1 MGKCC
6 DKIRKMTVATW
17 MDLTV
22 IFLSVAC
29 VVLVVLTICFGCKDY
44 NQNKKFRLETMEF
57 LSSLENVANTD
68 TIDLSFT
75 KAELL
80 STTENAIVDQTGIM
94 DSNNY
99 LSILLTLITLCVTL
113 AVVIPYIV
121 GRTFAENEVKRTVDK
136 LFEVEHNAVELKYKG
151 AIESLTWA
159 EAHLSRMT
167 AYFLQD
173 ESEKDK
179 QKHPYW
185 VIGWASKSLIRYFKC
200 NDGRH
205 DMEKFCQNDVEFIL
219 NAAKQIEQQNQSVP
233 TDDLKPL
240 VLRSFVD
247 LYDAME
253 FYNLSNHKIEAIK
266 QNSDQLMGILHDLY
280 QWLKDNAYFNQEN
293 LLAEDVAA
301 KAKYREYLSPSLSSK
316 EPTYEAFLDHF
327 SKGVRKIKK
336 YKK

>member
-17 MDLTV
+17 MDIAV

-57 LSSLENVANTD
+57 LNSLENVANTD
-68 TIDLSFT
+68 TIVLSFT

-121 GRTFAENEVKRTVDK
+121 GRTFAENEVKRTVDR

-173 ESEKDK
+173 KKEED
-179 QKHPYW
+179 KHPYW
-185 VIGWASKSLIRYFKC
+185 TIGWASKSLIRYFKC
-200 NDGRH
+200 DGGRH
-205 DMEKFCQNDVEFIL
+205 GMGNFCKDNVKYILEAGEVIREKGIL
-219 NAAKQIEQQNQSVP
+219 PV
-233 TDDLKPL
+233 DDDTKAL
-240 VLRSFVD
+240 VLRCFVD
-247 LYDAME
+247 LYDAMR
-253 FYNLSNHKIEAIK
+253 FYDVKK
-266 QNSDQLMGILHDLY
+266 YKVNSI
-280 QWLKDNAYFNQEN
+280 KDNETQLTK
-293 LLAEDVAA
+293 LLVHLYSWLWVNFHGDESALAKAVAA
-301 KAKYREYLSPSLSSK
+301 KSKYKEYLSASDFTN
-316 EPTYEAFLDHF
+316 EVTRDDFLRSF
-327 SKGVRKIKK
+327 EEWVKK
-336 YKK
+336 NKY